1 MKQPQL
7 IEVARQNA
15 TNAKIEQTIYAVD
28 SHRKR
33 ALLVRLLQQ
42 RDMSQ
47 VIVFCRTKQGADQLT
62 RELKRENISV
72 AAIHGDKAQQAR
84 IETLAAF
91 KAGEVR
97 VLVATDV
104 AARGLDISDLPF
116 VVNFELPKAPE
127 DYVHRIGR
135 TGRAGSSGVAISLM
149 AEDEQKPLP
158 TLKN

>member
-1 MKQPQL
+1 MRL
-7 IEVARQNA
+7 
-15 TNAKIEQTIYAVD
+15 NAKIEQTIYAVD

-91 KAGEVR
+91 KAVKCGCCGNR
-97 VLVATDV
+97 
-104 AARGLDISDLPF
+104 R
-116 VVNFELPKAPE
+116 
-127 DYVHRIGR
+127 
-135 TGRAGSSGVAISLM
+135 SSTRFRYL
-149 AEDEQKPLP
+149 
-158 TLKN
+158 